1 MRPFKPFLAF
11 LLLSFGAQTA
21 HAACAT
27 LDCPLA
33 TRGGATV
40 TLADLEAKLSTL
52 DEKSRQTVLS
62 DAKAL
67 GNVVENLLITRQLAQ
82 KVDREKALAD
92 PVMQARLQQ
101 LTDEVL
107 SIYQLDQVRIE
118 RIRGD
123 FDRLAREH
131 YLTHKAEMVRG
142 REVMVRHLLV
152 DTQSRSEAEA
162 KAKADA
168 LAVTLAN
175 ADQKV
180 FADAVFAN
188 SDDPGRGINGG
199 IYTIPEGDTKFDP
212 AFAAA
217 ALALDKPGQI
227 SSPVKSQFGYH
238 LIQLLEL
245 KPAGTVPFE
254 EARDTIVE
262 RLRQDARR
270 RVVSEYRSEVMAEGE
285 LVSYPENLE
294 AWSKSKAG
302 AE

>member
-1 MRPFKPFLAF
+1 VRPYAQIFAFLA
-11 LLLSFGAQTA
+11 ATIVVQTA
-21 HAACAT
+21 AANCAT

-33 TRGGATV
+33 SRGGATV

-52 DEKSRQTVLS
+52 DGKSRQTVLS
-62 DAKAL
+62 DPKSL

-82 KVDREKALAD
+82 KVDREQALAN
-92 PVMQARLQQ
+92 PVLQARVQQ

-107 SIYQLDQVRIE
+107 SVHQLDRIREE

-123 FDRLAREH
+123 FERLAREH

-142 REVMVRHLLV
+142 REVMVRHILV
-152 DTQSRSEAEA
+152 DATSRSDAEA
-162 KAKADA
+162 KAKIDA
-168 LAVTLAN
+168 LAVTLAAAN
-175 ADQKV
+175 QQA

-199 IYTIPEGDTKFDP
+199 IYTIPEGDSQFDP

-217 ALALDKPGQI
+217 ALGLDKPGQI
-227 SSPVKSQFGYH
+227 SAPVKSQFGYH

-245 KPAGTVPFE
+245 KPEGTVPFE
-254 EARDTIVE
+254 EARDTIIE

-294 AWSKSKAG
+294 AWAKAQAG
-302 AE
+302 GE